1 MTNSSLLAK
10 CVLDYTYLFSK
21 VTYTLTSL
29 LTSLTQFFRAVW
41 EAVSWA
47 IVLSKSPNK
56 TETHNSHVVQFFFPS
71 VDIWFMFI
79 LVSVIEQQVLQWQYP
94 RQTHGLLFPSNTT
107 LFCFLVFFFFGHVS
121 QHVRSLSS
129 ALEVQN
135 LNHWATREVPQKHFV
150 MRLSLFGSWNVPITN
165 LEGIN

>member
-29 LTSLTQFFRAVW
+29 LTSLAQFFRAVW

-47 IVLSKSPNK
+47 IVLNKSPNK
-56 TETHNSHVVQFFFPS
+56 TETHNSRVVQFFFPS

-107 LFCFLVFFFFGHVS
+107 LFCVLVFFFLAMSHNMWDLCLLHWKCRILTTGPPG
-121 QHVRSLSS
+121 RSLKST
-129 ALEVQN
+129 L
-135 LNHWATREVPQKHFV
+135 LWDF
-150 MRLSLFGSWNVPITN
+150 LSLVP
-165 LEGIN
+165 GMSP